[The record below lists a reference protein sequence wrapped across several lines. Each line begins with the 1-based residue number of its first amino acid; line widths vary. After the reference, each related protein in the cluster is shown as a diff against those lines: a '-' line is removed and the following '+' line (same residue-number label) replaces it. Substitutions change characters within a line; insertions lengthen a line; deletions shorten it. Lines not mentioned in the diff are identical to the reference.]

1 MSDKPNFEEKLLSQ
15 AVERRIS
22 EELDEVEQID
32 IEIKTDIGKLFRGQV
47 NQVDL
52 AGQGLVV
59 QDKIRVQDIK
69 LQTDSISINPLSVI
83 FGQLELNEPVNADIR
98 LVLTEADI
106 NNALTSEVIY
116 RWVRQFQLNVDGE
129 IVSFEPEEMQV
140 FLPGDGKLE
149 FKGKVWLKEKDNT
162 HILGYHAIASLAAG
176 IAHPRTRT
184 KPPMLESF
192 RCTEGEGIRVELI
205 AAAMQKAKEIIN
217 LPYLEWENMVFSIK
231 DMEVKKGSLIL
242 IVKAHIKQIPS
253 TDTMLYPD

>member
-1 MSDKPNFEEKLLSQ
+1 MPEKLNLNFEERLLSQ

-47 NQVDL
+47 NQVAL

-83 FGQLELNEPVNADIR
+83 FGQLELNEPVNADVRI
-98 LVLTEADI
+98 VLTESDI
-106 NNALTSEVIY
+106 NDALTSEVIY
-116 RWVRQFQLNVDGE
+116 RLVRQFQLNVDGE
-129 IVSFEPEEMQV
+129 IVSFEPQEIQV
-140 FLPGDGKLE
+140 FLPGVGKLE

-162 HILGYHAIASLAAG
+162 HILGYHAIA
-176 IAHPRTRT
+176 HPRTQT
-184 KPPMLESF
+184 KPAMLASF
-192 RCTEGEGIRVELI
+192 SCTEGEGITVELI
-205 AAAMQKAKEIIN
+205 AAAMQKVKEIIN
-217 LPYLEWENMVFSIK
+217 VSDFEWENMIFSIK

-242 IVKAHIKQIPS
+242 TVKAHIKQIPS
-253 TDTMLYPD
+253 ADTMLYPD